1 MSHSL
6 KSSKADSISN
16 FSSNFNSNSNNN
28 YSYIGVDVAKDKLD
42 IFISDTGQFLTIPN
56 NKTNI
61 NKFIKSHLSKVSTPL
76 IVCESTGGWERI
88 MLLHLTKS
96 NIAFNVAHATK
107 IYHYAKS
114 KGILAKTDKLDAKT
128 IASFAISEQLS
139 TSNVVDEVQMELKDL
154 VMRKVQLK
162 NNMCSEL
169 QRQRKHLSKTVQNS
183 IDRTVSFYRKELLKL
198 DKEINKIFESSDQYI
213 ADNKII
219 KSMKGVGDV
228 TAETMIVLLPEL
240 GKVNKRQI
248 AALVGVAPYNNDSG
262 RKSGRRRI
270 KGGRMEIRNVL
281 YMAAL
286 SSIRYNPLMKKYY
299 HQLLERQKIK
309 KIAVIAVMRKMLVI
323 LNSMM
328 ANRVEFIEDK
338 SRSILC

>member
-1 MSHSL
+1 MSYSL
-6 KSSKADSISN
+6 KSSKANITSN
-16 FSSNFNSNSNNN
+16 SRSNSNNN
-28 YSYIGVDVAKDKLD
+28 CSYIGVDVAKDKLD
-42 IFISDTGQFLTIPN
+42 IFISDTNQFLTIPN

-61 NKFIKSHLSKVSTPL
+61 NKFIKSYLSKILNPL

-128 IASFAISEQLS
+128 IASFAISEQLPA
-139 TSNVVDEVQMELKDL
+139 SNMVDEVQVELKDL

-162 NNMCSEL
+162 NNLCSEL
-169 QRQRKHLSKTVQNS
+169 QRQRKHLSKAVQNS
-183 IDRTVSFYRKELLKL
+183 IDRTVYFYKKELLKL
-198 DKEINKIFESSDQYI
+198 DKQINKIFDSSQQYI
-213 ADNKII
+213 ADNRII
-219 KSMKGVGDV
+219 KSMKGVGGV

-286 SSIRYNPLMKKYY
+286 SSIRYNPIMKKYY

-328 ANRVEFIEDK
+328 ANRTEFIAN
-338 SRSILC
+338 

>member
-16 FSSNFNSNSNNN
+16 FSSNSNNN
-28 YSYIGVDVAKDKLD
+28 HSYIGVDVAKDKLD
-42 IFISDTGQFLTIPN
+42 IFISDTNQFLTIPN

-61 NKFIKSHLSKVSTPL
+61 NKFIKSHFSKLSNPL

-139 TSNVVDEVQMELKDL
+139 ASNVVDEVQMELKDL

-213 ADNKII
+213 ADNRII

-286 SSIRYNPLMKKYY
+286 SSIRYNPIMKKYY
-299 HQLLERQKIK
+299 HELLERQKIK
-309 KIAVIAVMRKMLVI
+309 KIALIAVMRKMLVI

-328 ANRVEFIEDK
+328 ANRVEFNEDK
-338 SRSILC
+338 SRSNLC